1 MYIKEK
7 KPTQSITFLPCCTY
21 GFLIL
26 DRLKSINLTYFFL
39 HCFRNDHAG
48 VLKHMESKIHVHIFP
63 QNNKS

>member
-7 KPTQSITFLPCCTY
+7 NPTQSITFFPCCTY

-26 DRLKSINLTYFFL
+26 DRLKSINLTYFFYFVL
-39 HCFRNDHAG
+39 E